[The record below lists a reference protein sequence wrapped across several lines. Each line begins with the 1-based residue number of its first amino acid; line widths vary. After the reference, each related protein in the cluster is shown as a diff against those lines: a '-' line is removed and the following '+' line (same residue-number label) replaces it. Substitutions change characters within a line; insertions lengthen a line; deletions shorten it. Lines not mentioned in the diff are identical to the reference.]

1 MLATAIQHEKPELE
15 VRKTDLLK
23 QEEELKIQLAK
34 LEESLLQELA
44 SAKGNILENKELLES
59 LNKTKH
65 SSMTISESLKESL
78 QLQISL
84 DQVSL
89 EHKTIPSTFII
100 VTNHL

>member
-1 MLATAIQHEKPELE
+1 ME

-59 LNKTKH
+59 LNKTKQ
-65 SSMTISESLKESL
+65 SSITITESLKESV

-84 DQVSL
+84 DQVSEGYLAIDTHL
-89 EHKTIPSTFII
+89 EHSLF
-100 VTNHL
+100 